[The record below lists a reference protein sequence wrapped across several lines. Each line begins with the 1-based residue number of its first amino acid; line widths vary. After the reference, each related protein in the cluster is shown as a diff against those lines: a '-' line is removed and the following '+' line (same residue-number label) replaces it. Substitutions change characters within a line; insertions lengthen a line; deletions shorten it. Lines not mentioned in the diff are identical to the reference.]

1 MLLGMV
7 VFRECFSPSCLLQM
21 TLKEPQMM
29 TNFQNTKIL
38 QMQAFSV
45 KPLKPGPLGEDY
57 PITAFFETKRFISFW
72 ANFKFMTFIG
82 PFAKKKNLRIF
93 CFQKPLKLDN
103 LLPSAPVRHEYWNIS

>member
-21 TLKEPQMM
+21 ILKEPQRSINSGKQSPPMM

-45 KPLKPGPLGEDY
+45 RPLKPGSLGEDY
-57 PITAFFETKRFISFW
+57 PITPFFENERFISF
-72 ANFKFMTFIG
+72 FG
-82 PFAKKKNLRIF
+82 
-93 CFQKPLKLDN
+93 KL
-103 LLPSAPVRHEYWNIS
+103 